1 MNLRPH
7 IFTELLLLV
16 VFLFGCTSPE
26 PPAFDAARVI
36 AHVEKQC
43 SYGPRLPNSAARDS
57 AAAYI
62 ARALEGYGATVSLQS
77 FRVPDPYGGQPLR
90 LINVIASFDPERERR
105 VLLCA
110 HYDSRPWADQDPDS
124 TRHGDP
130 VPAAVDGAAG
140 AGILIE
146 MGRLVGARRPDG
158 IGVDLVFF
166 DGEDYG
172 KEGDLQHYLL
182 GSKHFASNLAGYRPE
197 KAILLD
203 MVGGVDTQIGRER
216 YSQENAAALNDTLFA
231 RAAELG
237 LDYFV
242 DHVGPP
248 IVDDHVPLL
257 RAGIEAVDLFGY
269 DYPYWH
275 TVDDTP
281 DKCSPELLGQAGRLL
296 VDFLYRY
303 PFD

>member
-1 MNLRPH
+1 MSM
-7 IFTELLLLV
+7 ELTLLV
-16 VFLFGCTSPE
+16 TLFCGCATPE

-43 SYGPRLPNSAARDS
+43 SFGPRLPNSAARDS
-57 AAAYI
+57 SAAYI
-62 ARALEGYGATVSLQS
+62 ARALEGYGATVTVQQ
-77 FRVPDPYGGQPLR
+77 FRVSDPYGERTLK
-90 LINVIASFDPERERR
+90 LNNVIASFDPARERR

-124 TRHGDP
+124 TRHRDP
-130 VPAAVDGAAG
+130 VPAAVDGAAAVG
-140 AGILIE
+140 VLIE
-146 MGRLVGARRPDG
+146 MGRLVGARMPDE

-172 KEGDLQHYLL
+172 REGDLEHYLL
-182 GSKHFASNLAGYRPE
+182 GSKYFAMNLAGYRPE

-203 MVGGVDTQIGRER
+203 MVGGIGTHVARER
-216 YSQENAAALNDTLFA
+216 FSVEHAAELTDTLFA
-231 RAAELG
+231 RAAALG
-237 LDYFV
+237 LDYFT
-242 DHVGPP
+242 DEPGPP
-248 IVDDHVPLL
+248 IFDDHVPLL
-257 RAGIEAVDLFGY
+257 RAGIETVDLFGY

-281 DKCSPELLGQAGRLL
+281 DKCSPELLAQVGRLL